1 MPERLRNAPSAAS
14 LIKYFRV
21 SLSEANEIREVVST
35 SKSPR
40 VALLI
45 IDKRQLLVGYG
56 VEDYIIDPHYYGR
69 NQSGNI
75 AFSYINTGDTYSP
88 TLIARGDRVFIG
100 CWGDEYERL
109 PKNQREES

>member
-1 MPERLRNAPSAAS
+1 MLERLRNAPSVAS

-45 IDKRQLLVGYG
+45 IDKRQLLASYG
-56 VEDYIIDPHYYGR
+56 VEDHIIDPHYYGR
-69 NQSGNI
+69 NQNDNV

-88 TLIARGDRVFIG
+88 TLVARRDRVFIS
-100 CWGDEYERL
+100 CWGDVYERL
-109 PKNQREES
+109 PRNQRGEN